1 MTTTPPSRRISPAS
15 AWFSARMYES
25 SAVHVPQGVTH
36 VRRQLAPIRE
46 GALPR
51 EGGRAI
57 DHRSRLTLRRGRL
70 VRAHAGSEAEER
82 VLLAPLREL
91 GRLAV
96 LRGITFVVAAEP
108 VREALEQCGAVPGAA
123 HRDELARAVEHRA
136 DVVPVDHARR
146 APLR

>member
-25 SAVHVPQGVTH
+25 SAIHVPHGITH
-36 VRRQLAPIRE
+36 VRRQLARIRE

-51 EGGRAI
+51 EGGRAL
-57 DHRSRLTLRRGRL
+57 DHRPRLPLRRGRL
-70 VRAHAGSEAEER
+70 VRAHAGSEAQEW

-96 LRGITFVVAAEP
+96 SRGITFVVAAEP
-108 VREALEQCGAVPGAA
+108 VREALEQCGAGPGAA
-123 HRDELARAVEHRA
+123 QPDELARAVAHRE
-136 DVVPVDHARR
+136 DVVPVDH
-146 APLR
+146 